1 MGLAWISIF
10 GGMMAAALLCLPVI
24 ALTIWLNISD
34 VGQDLRLLLLLAG
47 TVYGALLTFGSLR
60 LAAPRTAARLP
71 EIVSAV
77 SKG

>member
-24 ALTIWLNISD
+24 GLTLWLNLGD
-34 VGQDLRLLLLLAG
+34 AGQDLPSAPPPPG
-47 TVYGALLTFGSLR
+47 TAYGALLTFGGLR

-71 EIVSAV
+71 EIVTAV